1 MGEFAFLIFGAL
13 YFTYS
18 AFCDR
23 CLTVARLIA
32 PKFGEDVAALHLP
45 ESYLS
50 ARKAQHIIA
59 VIFGVLTASSIF
71 FYSWLPWYI
80 GVILLVL
87 IWFYSGSVGRREGF
101 EEYRKAVVAML
112 DHDNGKSSDYTA
124 MLEAE
129 LNLSNEELM
138 ARV

>member
-1 MGEFAFLIFGAL
+1 MGEIAFLIFGVL

-23 CLTVARLIA
+23 CMTVARLIV
-32 PKFGEDVAALHLP
+32 PKFGEGLAVMHLP
-45 ESYLS
+45 ESYLK

-59 VIFGVLTASSIF
+59 VSFGLLTAGSIYF
-71 FYSWLPWYI
+71 FSWLPWYV

-101 EEYRKAVVAML
+101 DEYRKAVAAMI
-112 DHDNGKSSDYTA
+112 DHDTGESSDYTA
-124 MLEAE
+124 MLIAE

-138 ARV
+138 ARI